1 MRIRKIDKEME
12 DDEILFLAK
21 VSDALAHPARVK
33 IFRFIMAQN
42 KERISVC
49 NKDIVANFD
58 YAQATISQHLKTLVK
73 SGLLDTKKKEKF
85 TYYFVN
91 IGLLMKYVNITK
103 KFQ

>member
-1 MRIRKIDKEME
+1 MRIRKKDIEME

-33 IFRFIMAQN
+33 IFRYIMTQN

-49 NKDIVANFD
+49 NKDIVAHFG

-73 SGLLDTKKKEKF
+73 SGLLDTKKKEKY